1 MLRKVYKRLVGV
13 EVEVMTVRPVL
24 HDSRSDFLFQLLH
37 GALFF
42 FGGQP
47 HFGFIPQYT
56 EIADFY
62 GVLLVNCRFHSR
74 TGMGGS

>member
-1 MLRKVYKRLVGV
+1 
-13 EVEVMTVRPVL
+13 MTVRPVL

-47 HFGFIPQYT
+47 HFGFIAERT
-56 EIADFY
+56 VVADFY
-62 GVLLVNCRFHSR
+62 GILLINRRLHAS
-74 TGMGGS
+74 TGMVGG